1 MTGVS
6 SQDEKEQLLK
16 YSSTV
21 GGIVGRTKSV
31 VQLKARNPEN
41 PIRTSI
47 PVKAI
52 CDYRQIEVRS
62 ECWNCCLDIYS
73 TVCHNA
79 FCDPFLLRSPLTK
92 KMSAF

>member
-1 MTGVS
+1 MTDVS
-6 SQDEKEQLLK
+6 PQDEKEQLLK

-21 GGIVGRTKSV
+21 GGLVGRAKAI

-62 ECWNCCLDIYS
+62 PYN
-73 TVCHNA
+73 
-79 FCDPFLLRSPLTK
+79 
-92 KMSAF
+92 SASAVHVY

>member
-1 MTGVS
+1 MCMTDVS

-21 GGIVGRTKSV
+21 GGLVGRAKSV

-47 PVKAI
+47 AVKAI
-52 CDYRQIEVRS
+52 CDYRQIEV
-62 ECWNCCLDIYS
+62 C
-73 TVCHNA
+73 
-79 FCDPFLLRSPLTK
+79 
-92 KMSAF
+92 SAR